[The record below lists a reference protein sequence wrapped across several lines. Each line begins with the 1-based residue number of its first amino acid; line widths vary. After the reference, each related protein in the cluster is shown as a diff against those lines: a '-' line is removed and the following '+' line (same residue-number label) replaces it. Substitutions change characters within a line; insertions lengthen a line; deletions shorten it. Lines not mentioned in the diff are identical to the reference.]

1 MGVIRSFEEYYGNRI
16 LATMAQRGD
25 YRPLL
30 KAHSIEEARRLA
42 IKEKQGKGQLI
53 GVSDNVVKFP
63 LA

>member
-1 MGVIRSFEEYYGNRI
+1 MGVNRSFEAYYGDRI

-42 IKEKQGKGQLI
+42 IKEKRRKGQLI
-53 GVSDNVVKFP
+53 IVTDNVIPFP